1 MPLPQRAPRQELAH
15 TCSVIDVKGWIKPD
29 KRDDGPPPDPGERRA
44 IIIEIS
50 IVLLVTFG
58 LSGLSSILSL
68 VEDAL
73 LAGSLA
79 DQTVA
84 LNTSSSS
91 LGIIDLL
98 YQVLRILRLC
108 AWGALGLY
116 LLWRAGLGPRLVGL
130 GRPRAKTDL
139 LQGLGLAALIGLP
152 GLLFYLVGN
161 TVGLNLTVVPSTIDD
176 HWWRI
181 PALIAYAFAN
191 SGAEEI
197 VVVAYLISR
206 LRRLGMGEN
215 SSLLLSALLRGSYHL
230 YQGLGAGVG
239 NLLMGIVFGR
249 FWQKTNR
256 LWPLL
261 FAHALIDIVAFV
273 GYTLLR
279 DHLSWLP

>member
-1 MPLPQRAPRQELAH
+1 M
-15 TCSVIDVKGWIKPD
+15 IDLKGWINPPKQHT
-29 KRDDGPPPDPGERRA
+29 GPPLEPGERRT
-44 IIIEIS
+44 IKIEIA

-73 LAGSLA
+73 LAGSLSE
-79 DQTVA
+79 QTVA

-98 YQVLRILRLC
+98 YQVLRILRLS

-116 LLWRAGLGPRLVGL
+116 LLWRSGLGPRLVGL
-130 GRPRAKTDL
+130 ARPRIRTDL

-152 GLLFYLVGN
+152 GLVFYLVAN
-161 TVGLNLTVVPSTIDD
+161 AAGLNLTVVPSTIDD

-197 VVVAYLISR
+197 LVVAYLISR
-206 LRRLGMGEN
+206 LRRLGLSEN
-215 SSLLLSALLRGSYHL
+215 SSLLFSAVLRGSYHL

-239 NLLMGIVFGR
+239 NLVMGLVFGR

-261 FAHALIDIVAFV
+261 IAHALIDIVAFV
-273 GYTLLR
+273 GYTALR